1 MHTILIPVDESQAAM
16 HAVLHAI
23 ATIKEGLV
31 ADIHVL
37 NVQPPILTFGEFP
50 VYDFALVEKAQKHHA
65 KQVLAVACKALD
77 QAGLKHTQHSEIG
90 LVAPTIIEY
99 AQQHHCDMI
108 IMGTRGMGAF
118 GNLVL
123 GSTANQVVHQAKIP
137 VTLIK

>member
-16 HAVLHAI
+16 RAIQYAI

-31 ADIHVL
+31 AEIHVL

-50 VYDFALVEKAQKHHA
+50 VYDFALVEKAQKRHA
-65 KQVLAVACKALD
+65 KQVLAVSCKALEE
-77 QAGLKHTQHSEIG
+77 AGLQHSRHTEIG

-99 AQQHHCDMI
+99 AQQHQCDMI
-108 IMGTRGMGAF
+108 IMGTRGIGAF